1 MSENEF
7 RRLVA
12 RVERAASHRHEL
24 WRLGAEHLKAN
35 PIERR
40 VVGDGD
46 IRSFRLHAT
55 APVPTELSLIFGEW
69 LYQLRAALDGLMYEI
84 VVRETKLDPPPNAGR
99 ISYPLCRSADAFASC
114 NTYGVSDRIRRA
126 IERTQPY
133 HATGGFSGS
142 ALWWIHELARID
154 RHRRGHCLVWRI
166 VELQV
171 NSNSPAIDTSRC
183 GVCNRFEAFIR
194 GDEELEAAWIALRR
208 GIELNSNDGVD
219 ITWRL
224 QFDVA
229 DWVQRIPRSYGV
241 WSLDDRMAN
250 AEMYLSKT
258 IELFEQLFIVDD
270 EMLA

>member
-1 MSENEF
+1 MCKRSATPICELQHFDNGADCPVRNRHGRVVVRIGDCDFAFVGVDSRVSDCCFYFHVWSPLLPWFCCRSWISVSRYDLSMSENEF

-24 WRLGAEHLKAN
+24 WSLGAEHLKAN

-40 VVGDGD
+40 VVSNGD

-114 NTYGVSDRIRRA
+114 NTYGVSDRLRRA

-142 ALWWIHELARID
+142 ALWCMQSV
-154 RHRRGHCLVWRI
+154 RGFH
-166 VELQV
+166 
-171 NSNSPAIDTSRC
+171 P
-183 GVCNRFEAFIR
+183 G
-194 GDEELEAAWIALRR
+194 
-208 GIELNSNDGVD
+208 
-219 ITWRL
+219 
-224 QFDVA
+224 
-229 DWVQRIPRSYGV
+229 
-241 WSLDDRMAN
+241 
-250 AEMYLSKT
+250 
-258 IELFEQLFIVDD
+258 
-270 EMLA
+270 